1 MFYNVLMSVA
11 LMTMTTLDMDANA
24 WRSIN
29 DGVMGGLSSGGMIQ
43 RDEGLR
49 FTGELSLEN
58 NGGFS
63 SVRRLVEQDLSGAT
77 SVRLEV
83 RGDGRE
89 YQFRIRQDSQFDGVA
104 WRAMFPTENEWQ
116 TVEIAL
122 DEFVPV
128 FRGRTVAKAGP
139 VVASRIEQ
147 IGFLLADKNDGRFK
161 LDIRRIEFLGAHPEP
176 VHGQ

>member
-1 MFYNVLMSVA
+1 MIYNVLMSAA
-11 LMTMTTLDMDANA
+11 LMTTIAFDMDASA

-43 RDEGLR
+43 IEQGLR
-49 FTGELSLEN
+49 FTGEISLEN

-63 SVRRLVEQDLSGAT
+63 SVRRLAEQDLSGAT

-104 WRAMFPTENEWQ
+104 WRALFTTGDQWQ

-128 FRGRTVAKAGP
+128 FRGRTVAEAGP
-139 VVASRIEQ
+139 VVASRIRQ
-147 IGFLLADKNDGRFK
+147 IGFLLADKNDGRFA
-161 LDIRRIEFLGAHPEP
+161 LDVRRIESVGAQDGL
-176 VHGQ
+176 VDDQ

>member
-1 MFYNVLMSVA
+1 MIYNVLMNVA
-11 LMTMTTLDMDANA
+11 LMTTIAFDMDANA

-43 RDEGLR
+43 LDEGLR
-49 FTGELSLEN
+49 FTGKLSLEN

-89 YQFRIRQDSQFDGVA
+89 YQFRIRQDSRFDGVA
-104 WRAMFPTENEWQ
+104 WRAMFATEDEWQ

-122 DEFVPV
+122 DEFIPV
-128 FRGRTVAKAGP
+128 FRGRTVTEAGP
-139 VVASRIEQ
+139 VVPSRIEQ
-147 IGFLLADKNDGRFK
+147 IGFLLADKNDGRFE
-161 LDIRRIEFLGAHPEP
+161 LDIRRIEFLDALHGSAHD
-176 VHGQ
+176 Q